1 MSDQRGD
8 AVDGSPADPDLE
20 DTVRRT
26 PSERAPADHRPGDA
40 EETVPD
46 GSGGDLPEVDTVL
59 REAPPTEADGDA
71 LVHEVPLSDT
81 DDDTVVRRPGGGL
94 FDPSPGGRPFLPDS
108 GPIQRFDQRPRFEYP
123 AASTTSG
130 RRSPISP
137 APQSP
142 APPAEPSS
150 ASLGGTPPASP
161 ARSTGSSAASPSAA
175 RSTGTSSPAA
185 QPQGSPSQ
193 GAQPADGSPSTSSPA
208 PPGAPPGIDA
218 TGPRRRGLLVPAIA
232 FGCALLLLLGVG
244 GGLTAVWL
252 GNRDA
257 EPTPAAESSSSSGQA
272 EPGVWQPLEEG
283 QEPTGTADDLEQVL
297 AENPLQEATLQAPTG
312 CELPPT
318 DGGALAPEEL
328 TGYLEAGADCLESS
342 WGEALGAVGVDFTGP
357 DVVVYTVDAL
367 PEDSA
372 CDPARFSEATPVVCQ
387 ADNTL
392 YWPAAWDPGF
402 SNTDA
407 EEVPQLYMWHLSYSY
422 ALFAMSAVSL
432 DDYFGTLL
440 ISLAEEPERA
450 EESQRR
456 YALQVSCIA
465 SAAVYRMPEGI
476 RPAGRVEGFVT
487 SVDAQAAP
495 ATAGEPSAEARAVWV
510 GQGKDSEGVLRS
522 CDTWSAA
529 PDAVA

>member
-1 MSDQRGD
+1 MSDQRGESGN
-8 AVDGSPADPDLE
+8 GSPTDPDLE

-26 PSERAPADHRPGDA
+26 SSEWAPADDRPGGA
-40 EETVPD
+40 EGAGPD
-46 GSGGDLPEVDTVL
+46 GSGEDLPE
-59 REAPPTEADGDA
+59 
-71 LVHEVPLSDT
+71 
-81 DDDTVVRRPGGGL
+81 DDTMVRRPGGGL
-94 FDPSPGGRPFLPDS
+94 FDPSRGGRPFLPDT

-123 AASTTSG
+123 AAST
-130 RRSPISP
+130 
-137 APQSP
+137 
-142 APPAEPSS
+142 
-150 ASLGGTPPASP
+150 
-161 ARSTGSSAASPSAA
+161 ASPSAA
-175 RSTGTSSPAA
+175 RSTGPSSPAA

-193 GAQPADGSPSTSSPA
+193 GAQPADGSPSASSP
-208 PPGAPPGIDA
+208 APPGIDA

-252 GNRDA
+252 GNREA
-257 EPTPAAESSSSSGQA
+257 EPTPAAESSSSSAQA

-283 QEPTGTADDLEQVL
+283 QEPTGTADDFEQVL
-297 AENPLQEATLQAPTG
+297 AENPLQEATLQAPDG

-328 TGYLEAGADCLESS
+328 TGYLEAGASCLESS
-342 WGEALGAVGVDFTGP
+342 WGEALGAAGAEFTGP

-372 CDPARFSEATPVVCQ
+372 CDPVRFSEATPVVCQ

-456 YALQVSCIA
+456 YALQVSCLA

>member
-1 MSDQRGD
+1 MSDQRGE
-8 AVDGSPADPDLE
+8 AGTGSPADPDLE

-46 GSGGDLPEVDTVL
+46 GSGGDLPEDDTVL

-94 FDPSPGGRPFLPDS
+94 FDPSPGGRPFLPDT

-123 AASTTSG
+123 AA
-130 RRSPISP
+130 
-137 APQSP
+137 
-142 APPAEPSS
+142 
-150 ASLGGTPPASP
+150 
-161 ARSTGSSAASPSAA
+161 SAASPSAA

-252 GNRDA
+252 GDRDA
-257 EPTPAAESSSSSGQA
+257 EPTPAAGPSSSPAQA

-283 QEPTGTADDLEQVL
+283 QQPTGTADELEQVL

-328 TGYLEAGADCLESS
+328 AGYLEAGADCLESS

-392 YWPAAWDPGF
+392 YWSAAWDPGF

-407 EEVPQLYMWHLSYSY
+407 KEVPQLYMWHLSYSY

-456 YALQVSCIA
+456 YALQVSCLA

>member
-8 AVDGSPADPDLE
+8 AVNGSPADPDLE

-46 GSGGDLPEVDTVL
+46 GSGGDLPEDDTVL

-94 FDPSPGGRPFLPDS
+94 FDPSPGGRPFLPDT

-123 AASTTSG
+123 AAS
-130 RRSPISP
+130 
-137 APQSP
+137 
-142 APPAEPSS
+142 
-150 ASLGGTPPASP
+150 
-161 ARSTGSSAASPSAA
+161 AASPPAA
-175 RSTGTSSPAA
+175 RSTGTPPPAA

-252 GNRDA
+252 GDRDA

-328 TGYLEAGADCLESS
+328 AGYLEAGADCLESS

-465 SAAVYRMPEGI
+465 SATVYRMPEGI

>member
-1 MSDQRGD
+1 MSDQRGE
-8 AVDGSPADPDLE
+8 AGNGSPADPDLE

-46 GSGGDLPEVDTVL
+46 GSGGDLPEDDTVL

-94 FDPSPGGRPFLPDS
+94 FDPSPGGRPFLPDT

-123 AASTTSG
+123 AAS
-130 RRSPISP
+130 
-137 APQSP
+137 
-142 APPAEPSS
+142 
-150 ASLGGTPPASP
+150 
-161 ARSTGSSAASPSAA
+161 AASPPAA
-175 RSTGTSSPAA
+175 RSTGTPPPAA

-252 GNRDA
+252 GDRDA

-328 TGYLEAGADCLESS
+328 AGYLEAGADCLESS

>member
-8 AVDGSPADPDLE
+8 AVNGSPADPDLE

-46 GSGGDLPEVDTVL
+46 GSGGDLPEDDTVL

-94 FDPSPGGRPFLPDS
+94 FDPSPGGRPFLPDT

-123 AASTTSG
+123 AA
-130 RRSPISP
+130 
-137 APQSP
+137 
-142 APPAEPSS
+142 
-150 ASLGGTPPASP
+150 
-161 ARSTGSSAASPSAA
+161 SAASPSAA

-252 GNRDA
+252 GDRDA

-465 SAAVYRMPEGI
+465 SATVYRMPEGI

-495 ATAGEPSAEARAVWV
+495 ATAGEPSAEARALWV

>member
-8 AVDGSPADPDLE
+8 AVNGSPADPDLE

-46 GSGGDLPEVDTVL
+46 GSGGDLPEDDTVL

-71 LVHEVPLSDT
+71 LVHEVPLSDSY
-81 DDDTVVRRPGGGL
+81 DDTVVRRPGGGL
-94 FDPSPGGRPFLPDS
+94 FDPSPGGRPFLPDT

-123 AASTTSG
+123 AA
-130 RRSPISP
+130 
-137 APQSP
+137 
-142 APPAEPSS
+142 
-150 ASLGGTPPASP
+150 
-161 ARSTGSSAASPSAA
+161 SAASPSAA

-252 GNRDA
+252 GDRDA

-372 CDPARFSEATPVVCQ
+372 CDPERFSEATPVVCQ

-495 ATAGEPSAEARAVWV
+495 ATAGEPSAEARALWV

>member
-1 MSDQRGD
+1 MSDQRGE
-8 AVDGSPADPDLE
+8 AGNGSPADPDLE

-46 GSGGDLPEVDTVL
+46 GSGGDLPEDDTVL

-71 LVHEVPLSDT
+71 LVHEVPPSDA

-94 FDPSPGGRPFLPDS
+94 FDPSPGGRPFLPDT

-123 AASTTSG
+123 AA
-130 RRSPISP
+130 
-137 APQSP
+137 
-142 APPAEPSS
+142 
-150 ASLGGTPPASP
+150 
-161 ARSTGSSAASPSAA
+161 SAASPSAA

-252 GNRDA
+252 GDRDA

-328 TGYLEAGADCLESS
+328 AGYLEAGADCLESS
-342 WGEALGAVGVDFTGP
+342 WGEALAAAGVDFTGP

-456 YALQVSCIA
+456 YALQVSCLA

>member
-8 AVDGSPADPDLE
+8 AVNGSPADPDLE

-46 GSGGDLPEVDTVL
+46 GSGGDLPEDDTVL

-94 FDPSPGGRPFLPDS
+94 FDPSPGGRPFLPDT

-123 AASTTSG
+123 AAS
-130 RRSPISP
+130 
-137 APQSP
+137 
-142 APPAEPSS
+142 
-150 ASLGGTPPASP
+150 
-161 ARSTGSSAASPSAA
+161 AASPPAA
-175 RSTGTSSPAA
+175 RSTGTPPPAA

-252 GNRDA
+252 GDRDA

-328 TGYLEAGADCLESS
+328 AGYLEAGADCLESS

-456 YALQVSCIA
+456 YALQVSCLA

>member
-1 MSDQRGD
+1 MSDQRGE
-8 AVDGSPADPDLE
+8 AGNGSPADPDLE

-46 GSGGDLPEVDTVL
+46 GSGEDLPEDDTVL

-71 LVHEVPLSDT
+71 LVHEVPLSDS

-94 FDPSPGGRPFLPDS
+94 FDPSPGGRPFLPDT

-123 AASTTSG
+123 AA
-130 RRSPISP
+130 
-137 APQSP
+137 
-142 APPAEPSS
+142 
-150 ASLGGTPPASP
+150 
-161 ARSTGSSAASPSAA
+161 SAASPSAA

-252 GNRDA
+252 GDRDA

-328 TGYLEAGADCLESS
+328 AGYLEAGADCLESS

>member
-1 MSDQRGD
+1 MSDQRGE
-8 AVDGSPADPDLE
+8 AGNGSPADPDLE

-46 GSGGDLPEVDTVL
+46 GSGEDLPEDDTVL

-71 LVHEVPLSDT
+71 LVHEVPPSDA

-94 FDPSPGGRPFLPDS
+94 FDPSPGGRPFLPDT

-123 AASTTSG
+123 AAS
-130 RRSPISP
+130 
-137 APQSP
+137 
-142 APPAEPSS
+142 
-150 ASLGGTPPASP
+150 
-161 ARSTGSSAASPSAA
+161 AASPPAA
-175 RSTGTSSPAA
+175 RSTGTPPPAA

-257 EPTPAAESSSSSGQA
+257 EPTPAAEPSSSSAQA

-328 TGYLEAGADCLESS
+328 AGYLEAGADCLESS

>member
-1 MSDQRGD
+1 MSDQRGE
-8 AVDGSPADPDLE
+8 AGNGSPADPDLE

-46 GSGGDLPEVDTVL
+46 GSGGDLPEDDTVL

-94 FDPSPGGRPFLPDS
+94 FDPSPGGRPFLPDT

-123 AASTTSG
+123 AA
-130 RRSPISP
+130 
-137 APQSP
+137 
-142 APPAEPSS
+142 
-150 ASLGGTPPASP
+150 
-161 ARSTGSSAASPSAA
+161 SAASPSAA

-252 GNRDA
+252 GDRDA

-328 TGYLEAGADCLESS
+328 AGYLEAGADCLESS

-407 EEVPQLYMWHLSYSY
+407 KEVPQLYMWHLSYSY

-456 YALQVSCIA
+456 YALQVSCLA

>member
-1 MSDQRGD
+1 MSDQRGE
-8 AVDGSPADPDLE
+8 AGNGSPADPDLE

-46 GSGGDLPEVDTVL
+46 GSGGDLPEDDTVL

-71 LVHEVPLSDT
+71 LVHEVPPSDA

-123 AASTTSG
+123 AAS
-130 RRSPISP
+130 
-137 APQSP
+137 
-142 APPAEPSS
+142 
-150 ASLGGTPPASP
+150 
-161 ARSTGSSAASPSAA
+161 AASPPAA
-175 RSTGTSSPAA
+175 RSTGTPPPAA

-252 GNRDA
+252 GDRDA

-328 TGYLEAGADCLESS
+328 TGYLEAGASCLESS
-342 WGEALGAVGVDFTGP
+342 WGEVLGAAGVEFTGP

-372 CDPARFSEATPVVCQ
+372 CDPVRFSEATPVVCQ

-456 YALQVSCIA
+456 YALQVSCLA

-476 RPAGRVEGFVT
+476 RPAGRVEDFVT

>member
-1 MSDQRGD
+1 MSDQRGE
-8 AVDGSPADPDLE
+8 AGSGSPADPDLE

-26 PSERAPADHRPGDA
+26 PSEWAPADDRPGDA
-40 EETVPD
+40 EGAGPV
-46 GSGGDLPEVDTVL
+46 GSGEDLPEDDTVL
-59 REAPPTEADGDA
+59 REASPREADDDA
-71 LVHEVPLSDT
+71 LVHEAPLSDAN
-81 DDDTVVRRPGGGL
+81 DDIVVRRPGGGL
-94 FDPSPGGRPFLPDS
+94 FDPSPGGRPFLPDT

-123 AASTTSG
+123 AASTASG
-130 RRSPISP
+130 RRSPTSP
-137 APQSP
+137 TRQSP

-150 ASLGGTPPASP
+150 APLGGTPSASP
-161 ARSTGSSAASPSAA
+161 ARSTGPSPV
-175 RSTGTSSPAA
+175 
-185 QPQGSPSQ
+185 SPSQ
-193 GAQPADGSPSTSSPA
+193 GAQPADGSPSASSPA

-257 EPTPAAESSSSSGQA
+257 EPTPAAEPSSSSAQS

-297 AENPLQEATLQAPTG
+297 AENPLQEATLQAPDG

-328 TGYLEAGADCLESS
+328 TGYLEAGAGCLESS

-357 DVVVYTVDAL
+357 EVVVYTVDAL

-372 CDPARFSEATPVVCQ
+372 CDPVRFSEATPVVCQ

-432 DDYFGTLL
+432 DGYFGTLL

-456 YALQVSCIA
+456 YALQVSCLA

-487 SVDAQAAP
+487 SIDAQAAP

-510 GQGKDSEGVLRS
+510 WQGKDSEGVLRS

>member
-1 MSDQRGD
+1 MSDQRGE
-8 AVDGSPADPDLE
+8 AGTGSPADPDLE

-46 GSGGDLPEVDTVL
+46 GSGGDLPEDDTVL

-94 FDPSPGGRPFLPDS
+94 FDPSPGGRPFLPDT

-123 AASTTSG
+123 AAS
-130 RRSPISP
+130 
-137 APQSP
+137 
-142 APPAEPSS
+142 
-150 ASLGGTPPASP
+150 
-161 ARSTGSSAASPSAA
+161 AASPPAA
-175 RSTGTSSPAA
+175 RSTGTPPPAA

-252 GNRDA
+252 GDRDA

-407 EEVPQLYMWHLSYSY
+407 KEVPQLYMWHLSYSY

-465 SAAVYRMPEGI
+465 SATVYRMPEGI

>member
-8 AVDGSPADPDLE
+8 AVNGSPADPDLE

-46 GSGGDLPEVDTVL
+46 GSGGDLPEDDTVL

-94 FDPSPGGRPFLPDS
+94 FDPSPGGRPFLPDT

-123 AASTTSG
+123 AAS
-130 RRSPISP
+130 
-137 APQSP
+137 
-142 APPAEPSS
+142 
-150 ASLGGTPPASP
+150 
-161 ARSTGSSAASPSAA
+161 AASPPAA
-175 RSTGTSSPAA
+175 RSTGTPPPVA
-185 QPQGSPSQ
+185 QPQGSPSH

-252 GNRDA
+252 GDRDA
-257 EPTPAAESSSSSGQA
+257 EPTTAAESSSSSAQA

-456 YALQVSCIA
+456 YALQVSCLA

>member
-1 MSDQRGD
+1 MSDQRGE
-8 AVDGSPADPDLE
+8 AGTGSPADPDLE

-46 GSGGDLPEVDTVL
+46 GSGGDLPEDDTVL

-94 FDPSPGGRPFLPDS
+94 FDPSPGGRPFLPDT

-123 AASTTSG
+123 AA
-130 RRSPISP
+130 
-137 APQSP
+137 
-142 APPAEPSS
+142 
-150 ASLGGTPPASP
+150 
-161 ARSTGSSAASPSAA
+161 SAASPSAA

-208 PPGAPPGIDA
+208 PPGAPPGINA

-252 GNRDA
+252 GDRDA

-328 TGYLEAGADCLESS
+328 AGYLEAGADCLESS

-465 SAAVYRMPEGI
+465 SATVYRMPEGI

>member
-8 AVDGSPADPDLE
+8 AVNGSPADPDLE

-46 GSGGDLPEVDTVL
+46 GSGGDLPEDDTVL

-94 FDPSPGGRPFLPDS
+94 FDPSPGGRPFLPDT

-123 AASTTSG
+123 AA
-130 RRSPISP
+130 
-137 APQSP
+137 
-142 APPAEPSS
+142 
-150 ASLGGTPPASP
+150 
-161 ARSTGSSAASPSAA
+161 SAASPSAA

-257 EPTPAAESSSSSGQA
+257 EPTPAAEPSSSSAQA

-283 QEPTGTADDLEQVL
+283 QEPTGTADDLERVL

-465 SAAVYRMPEGI
+465 SATVYRMPEGI

>member
-1 MSDQRGD
+1 MSDQRGE
-8 AVDGSPADPDLE
+8 AGNGSPADPDLE

-46 GSGGDLPEVDTVL
+46 GSGEDLPEDDTVL

-94 FDPSPGGRPFLPDS
+94 FDPSPGGRPFLPDT

-123 AASTTSG
+123 AAS
-130 RRSPISP
+130 
-137 APQSP
+137 
-142 APPAEPSS
+142 
-150 ASLGGTPPASP
+150 
-161 ARSTGSSAASPSAA
+161 AASPPAA
-175 RSTGTSSPAA
+175 RSTGTPPPAA

-252 GNRDA
+252 GNREA
-257 EPTPAAESSSSSGQA
+257 EPTPAAESSSSSAQA

-328 TGYLEAGADCLESS
+328 AGYLEAGADCLESS

-456 YALQVSCIA
+456 YALQVSCLA

>member
-1 MSDQRGD
+1 MSDQRGE
-8 AVDGSPADPDLE
+8 AGNGSPADPDLE

-46 GSGGDLPEVDTVL
+46 GSGGDLPEDDTVL

-94 FDPSPGGRPFLPDS
+94 FDPSPGGRPFLPDT

-123 AASTTSG
+123 AAS
-130 RRSPISP
+130 
-137 APQSP
+137 
-142 APPAEPSS
+142 
-150 ASLGGTPPASP
+150 
-161 ARSTGSSAASPSAA
+161 AASPPAA
-175 RSTGTSSPAA
+175 RSTGTPPPAA

-252 GNRDA
+252 GDRDA

-465 SAAVYRMPEGI
+465 SATVYRMPEGI

>member
-8 AVDGSPADPDLE
+8 AVNGSPADPDLE
-20 DTVRRT
+20 GTVRRT

-46 GSGGDLPEVDTVL
+46 GSGEDLPEDDTVL

-123 AASTTSG
+123 AAST
-130 RRSPISP
+130 
-137 APQSP
+137 
-142 APPAEPSS
+142 
-150 ASLGGTPPASP
+150 
-161 ARSTGSSAASPSAA
+161 ASPSAA

-252 GNRDA
+252 GDRDA

-328 TGYLEAGADCLESS
+328 AGYLEAGADCLESS

>member
-1 MSDQRGD
+1 MSDQRGE
-8 AVDGSPADPDLE
+8 AGTGSPADPDLE

-46 GSGGDLPEVDTVL
+46 GSGEDLPEDDTVL

-94 FDPSPGGRPFLPDS
+94 FDPSPGGRPFLPDT

-123 AASTTSG
+123 AA
-130 RRSPISP
+130 
-137 APQSP
+137 
-142 APPAEPSS
+142 
-150 ASLGGTPPASP
+150 
-161 ARSTGSSAASPSAA
+161 SAASPSAA

-252 GNRDA
+252 GDRDA

-318 DGGALAPEEL
+318 DGGALEPEEL
-328 TGYLEAGADCLESS
+328 AGYLEAGADCLESS

-456 YALQVSCIA
+456 YALQVSCLA

>member
-1 MSDQRGD
+1 MSDQRGE
-8 AVDGSPADPDLE
+8 AGNGSPADPDLE

-46 GSGGDLPEVDTVL
+46 GSGGDLPEDDTVL

-71 LVHEVPLSDT
+71 LVHEVPLSDS

-94 FDPSPGGRPFLPDS
+94 FDPSPGGRPFLPDT

-123 AASTTSG
+123 AAS
-130 RRSPISP
+130 
-137 APQSP
+137 
-142 APPAEPSS
+142 
-150 ASLGGTPPASP
+150 
-161 ARSTGSSAASPSAA
+161 AASPPAA
-175 RSTGTSSPAA
+175 RSTGTPPPAA

-252 GNRDA
+252 GDRDA

-297 AENPLQEATLQAPTG
+297 AENPLQEATLQAPAD

-318 DGGALAPEEL
+318 DGGALPPEEL
-328 TGYLEAGADCLESS
+328 TGYLETGADCLESS
-342 WGEALGAVGVDFTGP
+342 WGEALAAAGVDFTGP
-357 DVVVYTVDAL
+357 EVVVYTVDAL

-372 CDPARFSEATPVVCQ
+372 CDPVRFSEATPVVCQ

-407 EEVPQLYMWHLSYSY
+407 KEVPQLYMWHLSYSY

-465 SAAVYRMPEGI
+465 SATVYRMPEGI

>member
-8 AVDGSPADPDLE
+8 AVNGSPADPDLE

-46 GSGGDLPEVDTVL
+46 GSGGDLPEDDTVL

-94 FDPSPGGRPFLPDS
+94 FDPSPGGRPFLPDT

-123 AASTTSG
+123 AAS
-130 RRSPISP
+130 
-137 APQSP
+137 
-142 APPAEPSS
+142 
-150 ASLGGTPPASP
+150 
-161 ARSTGSSAASPSAA
+161 AASPPAA
-175 RSTGTSSPAA
+175 RSTGTPPPAA

-252 GNRDA
+252 GDRDA
-257 EPTPAAESSSSSGQA
+257 EPTPAAESSSSSAQA

>member
-1 MSDQRGD
+1 M
-8 AVDGSPADPDLE
+8 
-20 DTVRRT
+20 
-26 PSERAPADHRPGDA
+26 
-40 EETVPD
+40 
-46 GSGGDLPEVDTVL
+46 
-59 REAPPTEADGDA
+59 
-71 LVHEVPLSDT
+71 
-81 DDDTVVRRPGGGL
+81 
-94 FDPSPGGRPFLPDS
+94 
-108 GPIQRFDQRPRFEYP
+108 
-123 AASTTSG
+123 
-130 RRSPISP
+130 
-137 APQSP
+137 
-142 APPAEPSS
+142 
-150 ASLGGTPPASP
+150 
-161 ARSTGSSAASPSAA
+161 
-175 RSTGTSSPAA
+175 
-185 QPQGSPSQ
+185 
-193 GAQPADGSPSTSSPA
+193 
-208 PPGAPPGIDA
+208 
-218 TGPRRRGLLVPAIA
+218 
-232 FGCALLLLLGVG
+232 LLLLGVG

-257 EPTPAAESSSSSGQA
+257 EPTPAAESSSSSAQS

-283 QEPTGTADDLEQVL
+283 QEPTGTADGLEQVL
-297 AENPLQEATLQAPTG
+297 TENPLQEATLQAPDG

-328 TGYLEAGADCLESS
+328 TGYLEAGASCLESS
-342 WGEALGAVGVDFTGP
+342 WGEALGAAGVEFTGP

-372 CDPARFSEATPVVCQ
+372 CDPVRFSEATPVVCQ

-402 SNTDA
+402 SNTAA

-456 YALQVSCIA
+456 YALQVSCLA

-510 GQGKDSEGVLRS
+510 GQGKDSGGVLRS

>member
-1 MSDQRGD
+1 MSDQRGE
-8 AVDGSPADPDLE
+8 AGNGSPADPDLE

-46 GSGGDLPEVDTVL
+46 GSGGDLPEDDTVL

-94 FDPSPGGRPFLPDS
+94 FAPSPGGRPFLPDT

-123 AASTTSG
+123 AA
-130 RRSPISP
+130 
-137 APQSP
+137 
-142 APPAEPSS
+142 
-150 ASLGGTPPASP
+150 
-161 ARSTGSSAASPSAA
+161 SAASPSAA

-257 EPTPAAESSSSSGQA
+257 EPTPAAESSSSSAQT

-297 AENPLQEATLQAPTG
+297 AENPLQEATLQAPAD

-318 DGGALAPEEL
+318 DGGALPPEEL
-328 TGYLEAGADCLESS
+328 TGYLETGADCLESS
-342 WGEALGAVGVDFTGP
+342 WGEALAAAGVDFTGP
-357 DVVVYTVDAL
+357 EVVVYTVDAL

-372 CDPARFSEATPVVCQ
+372 CDPVRFSEATPVVCQ

-456 YALQVSCIA
+456 YALQVSCLA

-487 SVDAQAAP
+487 SVDARAAP

>member
-1 MSDQRGD
+1 MSDQRGESGN
-8 AVDGSPADPDLE
+8 GSPTDPDLE

-26 PSERAPADHRPGDA
+26 SSEWAPADDRPGGA
-40 EETVPD
+40 EGAGPD
-46 GSGGDLPEVDTVL
+46 GSGEDLPEDDTML
-59 REAPPTEADGDA
+59 REAPPREADGEA
-71 LVHEVPLSDT
+71 LVHETPLSDA
-81 DDDTVVRRPGGGL
+81 DADTVVRRPGGGL
-94 FDPSPGGRPFLPDS
+94 FDPSPGGRPFLPDT

-123 AASTTSG
+123 AASTASG
-130 RRSPISP
+130 RRSPTSS

-142 APPAEPSS
+142 APPAEPPS
-150 ASLGGTPPASP
+150 ASLGGTPSASP
-161 ARSTGSSAASPSAA
+161 ARSTGPW
-175 RSTGTSSPAA
+175 PV
-185 QPQGSPSQ
+185 SPSQ
-193 GAQPADGSPSTSSPA
+193 GAQPADGSPSASSPA

-257 EPTPAAESSSSSGQA
+257 EPTPAAEPSSSSAQS

-297 AENPLQEATLQAPTG
+297 AENPLQEATLQAPDG

-328 TGYLEAGADCLESS
+328 TGYLEAGAGCLESS

-357 DVVVYTVDAL
+357 VVVVYTVDAL

-372 CDPARFSEATPVVCQ
+372 CDPVRFSEATPVVCQ

-456 YALQVSCIA
+456 YALQVSCVA

-510 GQGKDSEGVLRS
+510 WQGKDSEGVLRS

>member
-1 MSDQRGD
+1 MSDQRGE
-8 AVDGSPADPDLE
+8 AGTGSPADPDLE

-46 GSGGDLPEVDTVL
+46 GSGGDLPEDDTVL

-94 FDPSPGGRPFLPDS
+94 FDPSPGGRPFLPDT

-123 AASTTSG
+123 AAS
-130 RRSPISP
+130 
-137 APQSP
+137 
-142 APPAEPSS
+142 
-150 ASLGGTPPASP
+150 
-161 ARSTGSSAASPSAA
+161 AASPPAA
-175 RSTGTSSPAA
+175 RSTGTPPPAA

-252 GNRDA
+252 GDRDA

-392 YWPAAWDPGF
+392 YWSAAWDPGF

-407 EEVPQLYMWHLSYSY
+407 KEVPQLYMWHLSYSY

-456 YALQVSCIA
+456 YALQVSCLA

>member
-1 MSDQRGD
+1 MSDQRGE
-8 AVDGSPADPDLE
+8 AGNGSPADPDLE

-46 GSGGDLPEVDTVL
+46 GSGGDLPEDDTVL

-94 FDPSPGGRPFLPDS
+94 FDPSPGGRPFLPDT

-123 AASTTSG
+123 AAS
-130 RRSPISP
+130 
-137 APQSP
+137 
-142 APPAEPSS
+142 
-150 ASLGGTPPASP
+150 
-161 ARSTGSSAASPSAA
+161 AASPPAA
-175 RSTGTSSPAA
+175 RSTGTPPPAA

-257 EPTPAAESSSSSGQA
+257 EPTPAAEPSSSSAQS

-465 SAAVYRMPEGI
+465 SATVYRMPEGI

>member
-1 MSDQRGD
+1 MSDQRGE
-8 AVDGSPADPDLE
+8 AGNGSPADPDLE

-46 GSGGDLPEVDTVL
+46 GSGGDLPEDDTVL

-94 FDPSPGGRPFLPDS
+94 FDPSPGGRPFLPDT

-123 AASTTSG
+123 AAS
-130 RRSPISP
+130 
-137 APQSP
+137 
-142 APPAEPSS
+142 
-150 ASLGGTPPASP
+150 
-161 ARSTGSSAASPSAA
+161 AASPPAA
-175 RSTGTSSPAA
+175 RSTGTPPPAA

-252 GNRDA
+252 GDRDA

-328 TGYLEAGADCLESS
+328 TGYLETGADCLESS
-342 WGEALGAVGVDFTGP
+342 WGEALAAVGVDFTGP

-465 SAAVYRMPEGI
+465 SATVYRMPEGI

>member
-8 AVDGSPADPDLE
+8 AVNGSPADPDLE

-46 GSGGDLPEVDTVL
+46 GSGGDLPEDDTVL

-94 FDPSPGGRPFLPDS
+94 FDPSPGGRPFLPDT

-123 AASTTSG
+123 AAS
-130 RRSPISP
+130 
-137 APQSP
+137 
-142 APPAEPSS
+142 
-150 ASLGGTPPASP
+150 
-161 ARSTGSSAASPSAA
+161 AASPPAA
-175 RSTGTSSPAA
+175 RSTGTPPPVA

-252 GNRDA
+252 GDRDA

-272 EPGVWQPLEEG
+272 KPGVWQPLEEG

-318 DGGALAPEEL
+318 DGGALEPEEL
-328 TGYLEAGADCLESS
+328 AGYLEAGADCLESS
-342 WGEALGAVGVDFTGP
+342 WGEALAAAGVDFTGP

>member
-1 MSDQRGD
+1 MSDQRGE
-8 AVDGSPADPDLE
+8 AGTGSPADPDLE

-46 GSGGDLPEVDTVL
+46 GSGEDLPEDDTVL

-71 LVHEVPLSDT
+71 LVHEVPLSDS

-94 FDPSPGGRPFLPDS
+94 FDPSPGGRPFLPDT

-123 AASTTSG
+123 AAS
-130 RRSPISP
+130 
-137 APQSP
+137 
-142 APPAEPSS
+142 
-150 ASLGGTPPASP
+150 
-161 ARSTGSSAASPSAA
+161 AASPPAA
-175 RSTGTSSPAA
+175 RSTGTPPPAA

-252 GNRDA
+252 GDRDA

-328 TGYLEAGADCLESS
+328 AGYLEAGADCLESS

-407 EEVPQLYMWHLSYSY
+407 KEVPQLYMWHLSYSY

-456 YALQVSCIA
+456 YALQVSCLA

>member
-8 AVDGSPADPDLE
+8 AVNGSPADPDLE

-46 GSGGDLPEVDTVL
+46 GSGGDLPEDDTVL

-94 FDPSPGGRPFLPDS
+94 FDPSPGGRPFLPDT

-123 AASTTSG
+123 AAS
-130 RRSPISP
+130 
-137 APQSP
+137 
-142 APPAEPSS
+142 
-150 ASLGGTPPASP
+150 
-161 ARSTGSSAASPSAA
+161 AASPPAA
-175 RSTGTSSPAA
+175 RSTGTPPPAA

-252 GNRDA
+252 GDRDA

-272 EPGVWQPLEEG
+272 KPGVWQPLEEG

-328 TGYLEAGADCLESS
+328 AGYLEAGADCLESS

-456 YALQVSCIA
+456 YALQVSCLA

>member
-8 AVDGSPADPDLE
+8 AVNGSPADPDLE

-46 GSGGDLPEVDTVL
+46 GSGEDLPEDDTVL

-94 FDPSPGGRPFLPDS
+94 FDPSPGGRPFLPDT

-123 AASTTSG
+123 AAS
-130 RRSPISP
+130 
-137 APQSP
+137 
-142 APPAEPSS
+142 
-150 ASLGGTPPASP
+150 
-161 ARSTGSSAASPSAA
+161 AASPPAA
-175 RSTGTSSPAA
+175 RSTGTPPPAA

-252 GNRDA
+252 GDRDA

-328 TGYLEAGADCLESS
+328 AGYLEAGADCLESS

-407 EEVPQLYMWHLSYSY
+407 KEVPQLYMWHLSYSY

-465 SAAVYRMPEGI
+465 SATVYRMPEGI

>member
-1 MSDQRGD
+1 MSDQRGE
-8 AVDGSPADPDLE
+8 AGNGSPADPDLE

-46 GSGGDLPEVDTVL
+46 GSGGDLPEDDTVL

-94 FDPSPGGRPFLPDS
+94 FDPSRGGRPFLPDT

-123 AASTTSG
+123 AAS
-130 RRSPISP
+130 
-137 APQSP
+137 
-142 APPAEPSS
+142 
-150 ASLGGTPPASP
+150 
-161 ARSTGSSAASPSAA
+161 AASPPAA
-175 RSTGTSSPAA
+175 RSTGTPPPVA

-252 GNRDA
+252 GNREA
-257 EPTPAAESSSSSGQA
+257 EPTPAAESSSSSAQA

-283 QEPTGTADDLEQVL
+283 QEPTGTADDLERVL

-328 TGYLEAGADCLESS
+328 AGYLEAGADCLESS

>member
-8 AVDGSPADPDLE
+8 AVNGSPADPDLE

-46 GSGGDLPEVDTVL
+46 GSGGDLPEDDTVL

-123 AASTTSG
+123 AAS
-130 RRSPISP
+130 
-137 APQSP
+137 
-142 APPAEPSS
+142 
-150 ASLGGTPPASP
+150 
-161 ARSTGSSAASPSAA
+161 AASPPAA
-175 RSTGTSSPAA
+175 RSTGTPPPAA

-252 GNRDA
+252 GDRDA

-342 WGEALGAVGVDFTGP
+342 WGEVLGAVGVDFTGP

>member
-1 MSDQRGD
+1 MSDQRGE
-8 AVDGSPADPDLE
+8 AGNGSPADPDLE

-46 GSGGDLPEVDTVL
+46 GSGGDLPEDDTVL

-94 FDPSPGGRPFLPDS
+94 FDPSPGGRPFLPDT

-123 AASTTSG
+123 AA
-130 RRSPISP
+130 
-137 APQSP
+137 
-142 APPAEPSS
+142 
-150 ASLGGTPPASP
+150 
-161 ARSTGSSAASPSAA
+161 SAASPSAA

-252 GNRDA
+252 GDRDA

-328 TGYLEAGADCLESS
+328 AGYLEAGADCLESS

-465 SAAVYRMPEGI
+465 SATVYRMPEGI

>member
-1 MSDQRGD
+1 MSDQRGE
-8 AVDGSPADPDLE
+8 AGNGSPADPDLE

-46 GSGGDLPEVDTVL
+46 GSGGDLPEDDTVL

-94 FDPSPGGRPFLPDS
+94 FDPSPGGRPFLPDT

-123 AASTTSG
+123 AAS
-130 RRSPISP
+130 
-137 APQSP
+137 
-142 APPAEPSS
+142 
-150 ASLGGTPPASP
+150 
-161 ARSTGSSAASPSAA
+161 AASPPAA
-175 RSTGTSSPAA
+175 RSTGTPPPAA

-252 GNRDA
+252 GDRDA